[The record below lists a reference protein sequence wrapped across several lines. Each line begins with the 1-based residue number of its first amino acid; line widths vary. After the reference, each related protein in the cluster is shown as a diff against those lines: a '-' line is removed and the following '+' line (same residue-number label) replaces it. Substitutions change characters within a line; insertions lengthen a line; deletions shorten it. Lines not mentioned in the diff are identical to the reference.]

1 VIEAKAMP
9 RILSIFVA
17 ALGALLLA
25 GTARAADL
33 TVVVRDNGGKPVA
46 DAVVI
51 LDAPSSTAARPGNF
65 TINQKDMKF
74 VPFVLVV
81 PVGSSI
87 DFANLDPFRH
97 HVYSFSPAKKF
108 ELKLFGQGEVRPVRF
123 DKVGV
128 VAIGCNIHDS
138 MQAFVQVVDTP
149 FAAKSGA
156 DGRVVLRGVPAGKF
170 KFRVWHPRLR
180 APANQLV
187 LDVDTAGSPTVP
199 VSIKLR
205 QDAPMQMNY

>member
-1 VIEAKAMP
+1 MTS
-9 RILSIFVA
+9 RILSALAA

-25 GTARAADL
+25 GAAHAADL
-33 TVVVRDNGGKPVA
+33 TVVVRDSAGHPVA
-46 DAVVI
+46 DAVAI
-51 LDAPSSTAARPGNF
+51 LDAPAAAPARPGKF
-65 TINQKDMKF
+65 TINQKNMMF

-81 PVGSSI
+81 PVGSTI

-108 ELKLFGQGEVRPVRF
+108 ELKLFGQGETRAVKF
-123 DKVGV
+123 DKPGV

-156 DGRVVLRGVPAGKF
+156 DGRIVLRGVPAGNF
-170 KFRVWHPRLR
+170 KLTVWHPRLR
-180 APANQLV
+180 APANQLIV
-187 LDVDTAGSPTVP
+187 PVDTARTATVP
-199 VSIKLR
+199 VSVKLR
-205 QDAPMQMNY
+205 AAAPMQMNY